1 MSERGKNKLPAVQ
14 NLHGGRVS
22 ASACFIRRHI
32 FVRQSQWIPHRVG
45 IYKIKIVAPVLLIPH
60 FDIIKNIPGHSLA
73 IGKNAEPVR
82 LPGEEYAKAAVVK
95 IPVQL
100 AAAKIC
106 TVACVGV
113 VAVRLAEELRLTH
126 YRADLPKPRVDV
138 VFELV
143 CAQARHM
150 PVVAAMRA
158 EGPALSLHRRN
169 DL

>member
-82 LPGEEYAKAAVVK
+82 LPGDISSRRICESRCRKDTCAARR
-95 IPVQL
+95 
-100 AAAKIC
+100 
-106 TVACVGV
+106 G
-113 VAVRLAEELRLTH
+113 E
-126 YRADLPKPRVDV
+126 D
-138 VFELV
+138 
-143 CAQARHM
+143 
-150 PVVAAMRA
+150 
-158 EGPALSLHRRN
+158 LHRSVRRCGRRKASRRAASHP
-169 DL
+169 LSSRPPQATCRCRF